1 MLEVGKVDHSPR
13 HAERGLPKDSTRIL
27 SDTTC
32 RGKCMLVLVQR
43 AVGKPYLEARLAGG
57 EMMARSSGV
66 MIWGSITL
74 TNRNSF
80 KK

>member
-1 MLEVGKVDHSPR
+1 
-13 HAERGLPKDSTRIL
+13 
-27 SDTTC
+27 
-32 RGKCMLVLVQR
+32 MLVLVQR